1 MGKLKNLD
9 EKAAQK
15 GKKAETFWQFIKFIF
30 VSLGACIV
38 QVVSLAILY
47 NIPAIKALSTTAFHW
62 FVFDYPVIEGERCG
76 LALFIAFNTSNI
88 LAQIVSFFINR
99 NKTFN
104 SSANIA
110 VTMPIYIVFTLALI
124 TFSAWLNPVIFN
136 LCSEKYNLS
145 DGLSLTIATA
155 VCSAM
160 QFFLY
165 FPVDKILFR
174 KKKEDAPSE

>member
-47 NIPAIKALSTTAFHW
+47 NIPAIKALSTTACHW

-104 SSANIA
+104 S
-110 VTMPIYIVFTLALI
+110 
-124 TFSAWLNPVIFN
+124 
-136 LCSEKYNLS
+136 
-145 DGLSLTIATA
+145 
-155 VCSAM
+155 
-160 QFFLY
+160 
-165 FPVDKILFR
+165 KIGR
-174 KKKEDAPSE
+174 ASCRERV